1 MVFPV
6 AIIQM
11 WELDHK
17 EGWGQNNWCFWTV
30 VLEKTPESPLD
41 SKEIKLV
48 NPKGNQPWILIG
60 RTNAEAE
67 TLVLWPLDVKSQ
79 LIGKDPNTGKE
90 WGQEEKGVTADEMIG
105 WDHRLNGHEFKH
117 TVGDGEGQE
126 SLVCCSPWV
135 AKSWTWLSNWTTMT
149 HVCSFGQ
156 EVGIR
161 LWGGGFFA
169 LLCYLSKLWLQL
181 TVLLTIKAAGHW
193 PQPLSLRVQRTVHI

>member
-6 AIIQM
+6 SIIQM

-17 EGWGQNNWCFWTV
+17 EGWRQKNWCFWNV

-41 SKEIKLV
+41 SKEIKPV

-67 TLVLWPLDVKSQ
+67 TPVLWPLDVKSQ
-79 LIGKDPNTGKE
+79 LTGKDPDAGKE
-90 WGQEEKGVTADEMIG
+90 WGQEEKGTTEDEMVG
-105 WDHRLNGHEFKH
+105 WHHRLNGHEFKH
-117 TVGDGEGQE
+117 ALGDGEGQE

-135 AKSWTWLSNWTTMT
+135 AKSWTWLSHWTTT

-156 EVGIR
+156 EVGIK
-161 LWGGGFFA
+161 LWGGGLCA

-193 PQPLSLRVQRTVHI
+193 PQLLSSRVQGAVHI